1 MFKWYRLSLWISTTK
16 WHYNRGK
23 CVLPHNSHIL
33 YRTFKNLMSTRSL
46 DCVESCDKGHA
57 HSCKFAKCHKPT
69 FSNSSQAISLICMKL
84 RTQHLWTLLTK
95 SFFFF
100 FFLQVYFKQYSSY
113 QITTSCTFR
122 SNQEVLHISILVPQN
137 DIKLSLLLPHEP
149 LRLGANFWLITTRW
163 HALNWSILYRH
174 ISRSD

>member
-100 FFLQVYFKQYSSY
+100 FFSSSIF
-113 QITTSCTFR
+113 QTILKL
-122 SNQEVLHISILVPQN
+122 SNNNFLHISFQSG
-137 DIKLSLLLPHEP
+137 SLAYLHI
-149 LRLGANFWLITTRW
+149 GASEWHQTQFTTSPWAPEARCKFLADY
-163 HALNWSILYRH
+163 H
-174 ISRSD
+174 